1 MKYPLFITD
10 YDGTLG
16 CAPNND
22 INPQTLQAINEF
34 VDKGGKFVVCSGR
47 EYRSI
52 KKILLE
58 SNLKGL
64 VVCFQGA
71 LIADLESG
79 EVLFEDG
86 IAPDF
91 AISILERLNSYGLYP
106 IVYYKD
112 CFYADQENKHSPYY
126 KYYSNKV
133 EMEYLSADLKT
144 LIKEKGKPCKLG
156 WLGPDEVV
164 VKAQQEMNEL
174 FGGKRIVFN
183 SGAPGLL
190 EAVNPQC
197 DKGVAVRF
205 LAKYYSIPLHKVLA
219 VGDSTNDVPLINGE
233 WHGVAVGDGRKE
245 VKAVAD
251 EIAPPYSENPVKLLL
266 EKYCL

>member
-52 KKILLE
+52 KKILLN

-79 EVLFEDG
+79 EVLFEGG
-86 IAPDF
+86 IAEDF
-91 AISILERLNSYGLYP
+91 AISLLEKVSTYGLYP
-106 IVYYKD
+106 IVYYKNS
-112 CFYADQENKHSPYY
+112 FYADGENKDSPYY
-126 KYYSNKV
+126 KYYADIVK
-133 EMEYLSADLKT
+133 MEYLSADLKT

-164 VKAQQEMNEL
+164 VKAQREMNEL
-174 FGGKRIVFN
+174 FGGKEIVFN
-183 SGAPGLL
+183 SGASGLL

-197 DKGVAVRF
+197 DKGKAVRF
-205 LAKYYSIPLHKVLA
+205 LAKYYSIPLDKVLA
-219 VGDSTNDVPLINGE
+219 VGDSTNDIPLINGE
-233 WHGVAVGDGRKE
+233 WHGVAVGDGKE
-245 VKAVAD
+245 QLKQVAK
-251 EIAPPYSENPVKLLL
+251 EITVPFSEQPVKLLL